1 MAKNPLDQIVSAFRA
16 GASELYARTGETV
29 AQVSDSLSRVLDE
42 AGSEGAKVRRTL
54 VRNWTS
60 LERPRR
66 GRAVPILF
74 GVLALGAATA
84 YLLGRTAAPEARG

>member
-1 MAKNPLDQIVSAFRA
+1 MPKNSLDQIVSAFRA
-16 GASELYARTGETV
+16 GASELNARTGETV

-42 AGSEGAKVRRTL
+42 AGSEGVKIKRTL

-66 GRAVPILF
+66 GRAVPILV

-84 YLLGRTAAPEARG
+84 YVLSRTAATQRG